1 MDFINF
7 CHEELKSG
15 LPSFRTLPLLTE
27 NCLLCT
33 FIRFKESLMSIN
45 PPGQWW
51 DKLVVALEFA
61 DLSDPATC
69 ERLDSAAAKAHNQ
82 GLHMAISWQY
92 ARALPML
99 TAAVEVWSRIGQMP
113 GEISARNTRG
123 AVYRKIG
130 NYDDAIEDH
139 STAMQLAREQ
149 HISGAEITARA
160 HLGAVYVE
168 QQAFEQ
174 AETLLDEA
182 LALSIEAADNWGT
195 GHTRRF
201 LGYLHEARKAWDPA
215 LNAYGSAVEVWRT
228 LAAPVEEVEATAG
241 VARVMLAQGLAV
253 GAYALAEGVLVHLGQ
268 QGPARLD
275 DPLRVYWTIYRVL
288 HGIQQEDSAREM
300 LDLARQMMHKQAEGL
315 DDEQR
320 TRFFADVA
328 LHRAIAEA

>member
-1 MDFINF
+1 
-7 CHEELKSG
+7 
-15 LPSFRTLPLLTE
+15 
-27 NCLLCT
+27 
-33 FIRFKESLMSIN
+33 MSIN
-45 PPGQWW
+45 PPGRWW
-51 DKLVVALEFA
+51 DKLVVSLEFA
-61 DLSDPATC
+61 DLSDPDTR

-99 TAAVEVWSRIGQMP
+99 TAAVEVWSRIGHVP

-130 NYDDAIEDH
+130 DYTAAVEDH
-139 STAMQLAREQ
+139 SAALYLAHGHRL
-149 HISGAEITARA
+149 SGGEITARA
-160 HLGAVYVE
+160 DLGAVYVE
-168 QQAFEQ
+168 QGAFEQ

-182 LALSIEAADNWGT
+182 LALSTEAVDNWGA
-195 GHTRRF
+195 GHTQRF
-201 LGYLHEARKAWDPA
+201 LGYFHEARKAWDPA
-215 LNAYGSAVEVWRT
+215 LHAYGSAVEVWRA

-241 VARVMLAQGLAV
+241 VARVMLAQGLTV
-253 GAYALAEGVLVHLGQ
+253 GAYGLAEGVLVHLGQ
-268 QGPARLD
+268 RGPARLD

-288 HGIQQEDSAREM
+288 HGIQQENSAREM

-320 TRFFADVA
+320 AQFFADVA